1 MSTAARSVPRTVG
14 LEPHFAALLPEVLIG
29 LGPDQFAALA
39 ARALAPKEPPSVS
52 ITHLHAPQVD
62 VREQATIIV
71 DRLRRSGAATFR
83 ALVGDCETTLLIV
96 GRFLALLELFREG
109 VVSFEQVT
117 PLGDLTVRWTGGET
131 TEVDIGEDQYGPA
144 QDADGALAMAETVGQ
159 PRDDD
164 SDQGRGTDDE

>member
-1 MSTAARSVPRTVG
+1 
-14 LEPHFAALLPEVLIG
+14 
-29 LGPDQFAALA
+29 
-39 ARALAPKEPPSVS
+39 
-52 ITHLHAPQVD
+52 

-83 ALVGDCETTLLIV
+83 ALVSDCETTLLIV

-117 PLGDLTVRWTGGET
+117 PLGDLTVRWTGGDT
-131 TEVDIGEDQYGPA
+131 TEVDIGEDQYGPSE
-144 QDADGALAMAETVGQ
+144 DADGALAVAETVGQ

-164 SDQGRGTDDE
+164 SDSDQGRGTDNE